1 MAKHRVALLPGDGIG
16 IEVVAEGVKVL
27 KALSKLERGLDFA
40 FTRYPWGSDFYH
52 QTGRMAPE
60 NFLDKLAKHDTI
72 LLGAVGRPDIPDH
85 ITLQQLLLPIR
96 RAFDLYINLR
106 PIILYK
112 GLESPL
118 RGYGPGDIDILF
130 FRENVEG
137 EYSPAGGRHYEGF
150 PAEIAIQNCIFTR
163 RGCDRIIT
171 AAFEA
176 ALKRKRGHVT
186 NVTKSNAQGYTLV
199 LWDEIFEEV
208 AARPRYKK
216 IKTAKF
222 LVDAAALEFVR
233 RPEIFD
239 VVVASNL
246 FADILTDLGAGI
258 VGGLGIAPSANVNP
272 KNDFPGF
279 FEPVHGSAPDI
290 MGKGIANP
298 VATILAVVMMLEDLG
313 EGRSAKRLHTAVQ
326 EHMAGGHRTGDLGG
340 KATTKQATADII
352 KRL

>member
-1 MAKHRVALLPGDGIG
+1 MT
-16 IEVVAEGVKVL
+16 
-27 KALSKLERGLDFA
+27 S
-40 FTRYPWGSDFYH
+40 
-52 QTGRMAPE
+52 
-60 NFLDKLAKHDTI
+60 
-72 LLGAVGRPDIPDH
+72 
-85 ITLQQLLLPIR
+85 
-96 RAFDLYINLR
+96 RAFAVR
-106 PIILYK
+106 C
-112 GLESPL
+112 
-118 RGYGPGDIDILF
+118 
-130 FRENVEG
+130 VE
-137 EYSPAGGRHYEGF
+137 
-150 PAEIAIQNCIFTR
+150 
-163 RGCDRIIT
+163 

-199 LWDEIFEEV
+199 LWDEVFAEV

-216 IKTAKF
+216 IKTGKF

-298 VATILAVVMMLEDLG
+298 VATIFACVMLLEDLG
-313 EGRSAKRLHTAVQ
+313 EDRAAKRLDAAVR
-326 EHMAGGHRTGDLGG
+326 EHMAGGKRTRDLGG
-340 KATTKQATADII
+340 EATTKQAASDII